1 MGDSRFHFNTSTPGY
16 EVSSPQKNEDD
27 KAHLLF
33 SLIKETK

>member
-1 MGDSRFHFNTSTPGY
+1 MILGFNTPGY
-16 EVSSPQKNEDD
+16 EVSNPQNNGDD